1 MSGPITNSEE
11 FIAAYPSVS
20 SRIAEKILRRHGH
33 DPQYDSTAYFRP
45 RWIEVEQDGET
56 IKFDIDMNGS
66 VKTAPIFA
74 WLGY

>member
-1 MSGPITNSEE
+1 MSGTITNSTE

-20 SRIAEKILRRHGH
+20 SRIAEKILQRHAK
-33 DPQYDSTAYFRP
+33 QTTYQSTAYS

-56 IKFDIDMNGS
+56 VKFHIEWDGS